1 MADKI
6 ADMQQNIT
14 TDLRLDSDLRP
25 DFEKVHNLL
34 PAVVVDTNTK
44 EVLMVAYM
52 NEESYERTLVTGE
65 TWFWSRSRQE
75 LWYKGGTSGNT
86 QKVVRAAL
94 DCDKDTLLLEVI
106 PNGPACHTGSRSCF
120 FNEIKL
126 KTNS

>member
-52 NEESYERTLVTGE
+52 NE
-65 TWFWSRSRQE
+65 
-75 LWYKGGTSGNT
+75 
-86 QKVVRAAL
+86 
-94 DCDKDTLLLEVI
+94 
-106 PNGPACHTGSRSCF
+106 
-120 FNEIKL
+120 
-126 KTNS
+126 

>member
-44 EVLMVAYM
+44 EVLMR
-52 NEESYERTLVTGE
+52 N
-65 TWFWSRSRQE
+65 
-75 LWYKGGTSGNT
+75 GGFA
-86 QKVVRAAL
+86 V
-94 DCDKDTLLLEVI
+94 
-106 PNGPACHTGSRSCF
+106 SCVGF
-120 FNEIKL
+120 IG
-126 KTNS
+126 

>member
-75 LWYKGGTSGNT
+75 LWHKGEPAVTRKRLYGLPWIVTRTPYYWKLSPT
-86 QKVVRAAL
+86 ARL
-94 DCDKDTLLLEVI
+94 VI
-106 PNGPACHTGSRSCF
+106 PVQGAVFLTKSN
-120 FNEIKL
+120 
-126 KTNS
+126 